1 MTSQSVSVPLA
12 EAKAKLS
19 ELIERVT
26 QGEGFIMTRHGVE
39 IARLISAHRPGRGN
53 VGEAIARMRAG
64 RQERRAS
71 AAELRLWRDEG
82 RRRGICLC

>member
-39 IARLISAHRPGRGN
+39 IARLILPSA
-53 VGEAIARMRAG
+53 
-64 RQERRAS
+64 
-71 AAELRLWRDEG
+71 
-82 RRRGICLC
+82 